1 MGLSTE
7 DYIRSYARTTNIDY
21 EGYLE
26 FTSECD
32 GYTKSEAH
40 SDWKVTIDR
49 LRQSKSKG
57 LLQRGKG
64 LQRKWDKNAHRF
76 LDDLHWAVQERKW
89 KAKLQLVPITELAD
103 ASVNKKMRLMLQ
115 KEVNAAV
122 YTSPGS
128 ANTGLRA
135 RESSGELD
143 GVSEEPVG
151 NDIEGYSDD
160 SDGGIEGN
168 TQPFSPAIIFP
179 DEIVN
184 KKKHEPV
191 GSAPLRSPTSSL
203 SQDEKD
209 RAMACS
215 LYPRPR
221 CIGSPSPLPTNLFP
235 PVGSSKLPRPVYSSQ
250 YFVFRGEL
258 PQDLHERKTFV
269 GFSWVFI
276 RGALTMTKIE
286 TRSLE
291 VLITGVEERKN
302 QDKDLRFETKQTGH
316 KAHGEMYEMNH
327 ANRFRELIT
336 GV

>member
-7 DYIRSYARTTNIDY
+7 DYIRSCARITNVDY

-64 LQRKWDKNAHRF
+64 LQRKWDKNAHRS
-76 LDDLHWAVQERKW
+76 LDDLHWAVQERKR

-122 YTSPGS
+122 YTSPES
-128 ANTGLRA
+128 ANTLLNKGIGGLRA

-191 GSAPLRSPTSSL
+191 GSGTYTS
-203 SQDEKD
+203 E
-209 RAMACS
+209 
-215 LYPRPR
+215 
-221 CIGSPSPLPTNLFP
+221 IG
-235 PVGSSKLPRPVYSSQ
+235 
-250 YFVFRGEL
+250 
-258 PQDLHERKTFV
+258 ER
-269 GFSWVFI
+269 
-276 RGALTMTKIE
+276 
-286 TRSLE
+286 
-291 VLITGVEERKN
+291 
-302 QDKDLRFETKQTGH
+302 
-316 KAHGEMYEMNH
+316 
-327 ANRFRELIT
+327 
-336 GV
+336 